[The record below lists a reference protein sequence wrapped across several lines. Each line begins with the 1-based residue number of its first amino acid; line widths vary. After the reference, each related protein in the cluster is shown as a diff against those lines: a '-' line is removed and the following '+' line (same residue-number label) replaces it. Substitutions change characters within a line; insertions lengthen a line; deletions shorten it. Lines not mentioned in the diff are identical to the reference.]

1 MVIDS
6 QAAVELAMFP
16 VFRRNWCLLNI
27 ATWSDNDGRTDVLL
41 SHVKVHTN
49 ISVSRLD
56 TGITNERQPT
66 HHFSCLVRTE

>member
-49 ISVSRLD
+49 IVSVA
-56 TGITNERQPT
+56 
-66 HHFSCLVRTE
+66 